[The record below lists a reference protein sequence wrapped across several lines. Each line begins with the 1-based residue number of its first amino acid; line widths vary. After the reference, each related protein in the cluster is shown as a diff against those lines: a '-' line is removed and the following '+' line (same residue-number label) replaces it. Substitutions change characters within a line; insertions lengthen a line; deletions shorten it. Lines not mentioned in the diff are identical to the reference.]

1 MYKDR
6 IVPNFFELT
15 DERILSSVYVAAQGS
30 NKPKDK
36 LWMQS
41 IKLRFL
47 FRDKFAASKSRSN
60 LPGWSVTFKHPVR
73 RDSRNEWGL
82 KVRKGLGTSDYA
94 EADRLVAQLNVL
106 LQDEAW
112 WSGDRRQDAELKF
125 DQLVVSA
132 FYDGIEAFVYD
143 SEASRSSVIA
153 LPSRDDGYS
162 TVLFL
167 GTTGAGKTTLLRH
180 IIGSDPERDR
190 FPSTSTAKTT
200 TADIEIIVA
209 PGTFSAAVTF
219 MPEHEVRAHI
229 DECIEEA
236 CLEAIQGKSDAKI
249 AAALLE
255 HREQRFRLSYVLGGW
270 NASVGAE
277 EDDFSFDDE
286 VKPDVVISEDEEVTP
301 EEVEKYKVRLIGLV
315 TAVKELAKETGAFCE
330 TQIGK
335 LNDEKSADGK
345 AAWLELFG
353 VEAFRDP
360 RFSSIALDIMDE
372 VTDRFG
378 RIKVGQT
385 ERTKTDWPTIWTF
398 SETDRDTFLSAV
410 RWFSSNHHKQFG
422 RLLTPLVDGIRVQ
435 GPLYPDLEERSKDLK
450 LVLLD
455 GQGLGHT
462 ASSVSSVSTRVTNRF
477 ARVDMILLVDNAQ
490 QPMQA
495 APLALLRAVG
505 SSGFADKLAIAFT
518 HFDQVKGAN
527 LATFDQ
533 KRDHVLGSVANAVAS
548 LRDIVGAGVAGA
560 VERQVDSH
568 SVFLGGLDKPTEKL
582 PGGFKRQLLEL
593 LEMMDSSGTPVEE
606 TDCSPVYEMKGI
618 EIAMHDAIDAF
629 REPWRARL
637 GLSYHDGISKEH
649 WTRIKALSR
658 RFASRW
664 ADEYDNLTPV
674 ADLLAR
680 LQEEASKWLDRPA
693 EWTRVPRDDEEREM
707 ALDRIRRTVFAHLYD
722 LTKTRLTDDQ
732 VANWREAF
740 DHSGAGSATRRAHTI
755 ESIHDMAAPRISA
768 AMTSDAR
775 LFLSRLH
782 EILHEAIKDA
792 GGRIAPR

>member
-1 MYKDR
+1 MTDR
-6 IVPNFFELT
+6 
-15 DERILSSVYVAAQGS
+15 
-30 NKPKDK
+30 
-36 LWMQS
+36 
-41 IKLRFL
+41 
-47 FRDKFAASKSRSN
+47 KFTASKTRSN
-60 LPGWSVTFKHPVR
+60 RPGWSVTFRHPVR

-82 KVRKGLGTSDYA
+82 KVRKGLGTSDDL
-94 EADRLVAQLNVL
+94 EADRLVGQLNTL
-106 LQDEAW
+106 LQNESW
-112 WSGDRRQDAELKF
+112 WSGDRRKDAALEF
-125 DQLVVSA
+125 DDVVVSA
-132 FYDGIEAFVYD
+132 FFDGIEAEAHD
-143 SEASRSSVIA
+143 AEASRSAVIA
-153 LPSRDDGYS
+153 LPTREDGYS

-180 IIGSDPERDR
+180 IIGSDPETDR

-200 TADIEIIVA
+200 TADIEIVVA
-209 PGTFSAAVTF
+209 PGDFSAAVTF

-255 HREQRFRLSYVLGGW
+255 HREQRFRLSYILGGW
-270 NASVGAE
+270 NTAHDSDD
-277 EDDFSFDDE
+277 DDFSFEDE
-286 VKPDVVISEDEEVTP
+286 AKPDTAIGEDEEVTA
-301 EEVEKYKVRLIGLV
+301 EEIENQRVRLIGFV
-315 TAVKELAKETGAFCE
+315 NAIKDLAKETGTFCE
-330 TQIGK
+330 AQIGR
-335 LNDEKSADGK
+335 LSDEKSADGK

-353 VEAFRDP
+353 IEAFKNP
-360 RFSSIALDIMDE
+360 RFSTLALDLMDE
-372 VTDRFG
+372 VAERFDR
-378 RIKVGQT
+378 IEVGNT
-385 ERTKTDWPTIWTF
+385 ERSATDWPTIWTYD
-398 SETDRDTFLSAV
+398 SEDRDDFLAAV

-435 GPLYPDLEERSKDLK
+435 GPLYPDLEEQDEELK

-462 ASSVSSVSTRVTNRF
+462 ASSVSSVSTRVTNKF
-477 ARVDMILLVDNAQ
+477 SRVDMILLVDNAQ

-505 SSGFADKLAIAFT
+505 SSGFADKLAIAIT

-527 LATFDQ
+527 LGSFDQ
-533 KRDHVLGSVANAVAS
+533 KRDHVLGSVSNAIAS

-560 VERQVDSH
+560 VERQVDGH
-568 SVFLGGLDKPTEKL
+568 SVFLGGLDKPTAKL
-582 PGGFKRQLLEL
+582 PGGFKRQLEKLV
-593 LEMMDSSGTPVEE
+593 EMMRSSGAPSEE
-606 TDCSPVYEMKGI
+606 TDCSPVYELKGL

-629 REPWRARL
+629 RDPWRARL
-637 GLSYHDGISKEH
+637 GISYHDGISKEH

-658 RFASRW
+658 RLASRW

-693 EWTRVPRDDEEREM
+693 DWTRPPHTDEEREL
-707 ALDRIRRTVFAHLYD
+707 ALDRIRRTVFARLYD

-732 VANWREAF
+732 VASWREAF
-740 DHSGAGSATRRAHTI
+740 DHSGPGSAMRRAHTI
-755 ESIHDMAAPRISA
+755 ETIHDVAAPRISA
-768 AMTSDAR
+768 AMTADAR

-782 EILHEAIKDA
+782 EILREAIKDA
-792 GGRIAPR
+792 GGQIAQA

>member
-1 MYKDR
+1 MTDR
-6 IVPNFFELT
+6 
-15 DERILSSVYVAAQGS
+15 
-30 NKPKDK
+30 
-36 LWMQS
+36 
-41 IKLRFL
+41 
-47 FRDKFAASKSRSN
+47 KFTASKTRSN
-60 LPGWSVTFKHPVR
+60 RPGWSVTFRHPVR

-82 KVRKGLGTSDYA
+82 KVRKGLGTSDDL
-94 EADRLVAQLNVL
+94 EADRLVGQLNTL
-106 LQDEAW
+106 LQNESW
-112 WSGDRRQDAELKF
+112 WSGDRRKDAALEF
-125 DQLVVSA
+125 DDVVVSA
-132 FYDGIEAFVYD
+132 FFDGIEAEAHD
-143 SEASRSSVIA
+143 AEASRSAVIA
-153 LPSRDDGYS
+153 LPTREDGYS

-180 IIGSDPERDR
+180 IIGSDPETDR

-200 TADIEIIVA
+200 TADIEIVVA
-209 PGTFSAAVTF
+209 PGDFSAAVTF

-255 HREQRFRLSYVLGGW
+255 HREQRFRLSYILGGW
-270 NASVGAE
+270 NTAHDSDD
-277 EDDFSFDDE
+277 DDFSFEDE
-286 VKPDVVISEDEEVTP
+286 AKPDTAIGEDEEVTA
-301 EEVEKYKVRLIGLV
+301 EEIENQRVRLIGFV
-315 TAVKELAKETGAFCE
+315 NAIKDLAKETGTFCE
-330 TQIGK
+330 AQIGR
-335 LNDEKSADGK
+335 LSDEKSADGK

-353 VEAFRDP
+353 IEAFKNP
-360 RFSSIALDIMDE
+360 RFSTLALDLMDE
-372 VTDRFG
+372 VAERFDR
-378 RIKVGQT
+378 IEVGNT
-385 ERTKTDWPTIWTF
+385 ERSATDWPTIWTYD
-398 SETDRDTFLSAV
+398 SEDRDDFLAAV

-435 GPLYPDLEERSKDLK
+435 GPLYPDLEEQDEELK

-462 ASSVSSVSTRVTNRF
+462 ASSVSSVSTRVTNKF
-477 ARVDMILLVDNAQ
+477 SRVDMILLVDNAQ

-527 LATFDQ
+527 LGSFDQ
-533 KRDHVLGSVANAVAS
+533 KRDHVLGSVSNAIAS

-560 VERQVDSH
+560 VERQVDGH
-568 SVFLGGLDKPTEKL
+568 SVFLGGLDKPTAKL
-582 PGGFKRQLLEL
+582 PGGFKRQLEKLV
-593 LEMMDSSGTPVEE
+593 EMMRSSGAPSEE
-606 TDCSPVYEMKGI
+606 TDCSPVYELKGL

-629 REPWRARL
+629 RDPWRARL
-637 GLSYHDGISKEH
+637 GISYHDGISKEH

-658 RFASRW
+658 RLASRW

-693 EWTRVPRDDEEREM
+693 DWTRPPHTDEEREL
-707 ALDRIRRTVFAHLYD
+707 ALDRIRRTVFARLYD

-732 VANWREAF
+732 VASWREAF
-740 DHSGAGSATRRAHTI
+740 DHSGPGSAMRRAHTI
-755 ESIHDMAAPRISA
+755 ETIHDVAAPRISA
-768 AMTSDAR
+768 AMTADAR

-782 EILHEAIKDA
+782 EILREAIKDA
-792 GGRIAPR
+792 GGQIAQA

>member
-1 MYKDR
+1 MADR
-6 IVPNFFELT
+6 
-15 DERILSSVYVAAQGS
+15 
-30 NKPKDK
+30 
-36 LWMQS
+36 
-41 IKLRFL
+41 
-47 FRDKFAASKSRSN
+47 KFTASKSRSN
-60 LPGWSVTFKHPVR
+60 RPGWSVTFRHPVR

-82 KVRKGLGTSDYA
+82 KVRKGLGTSDDA
-94 EADRLVAQLNVL
+94 EADRLVGQLNQL
-106 LQDEAW
+106 LQNESW
-112 WSGDRRQDAELKF
+112 WSGDRRKDAALEF
-125 DQLVVSA
+125 DDVVVSA
-132 FYDGIEAFVYD
+132 FFDGIEAEAHD
-143 SEASRSSVIA
+143 AEASRSAVIA
-153 LPSRDDGYS
+153 LPTRDDGYS

-180 IIGSDPERDR
+180 IIGSDPETDR

-200 TADIEIIVA
+200 TADIEIVVA
-209 PGTFSAAVTF
+209 PGDFSAAVTF

-255 HREQRFRLSYVLGGW
+255 HREQRFRLSYILGGW
-270 NASVGAE
+270 NTAQDSDD
-277 EDDFSFDDE
+277 DDFSFEDE
-286 VKPDVVISEDEEVTP
+286 AKPDTAISEDEEVTA
-301 EEVEKYKVRLIGLV
+301 EEIENQRVRLIGFV
-315 TAVKELAKETGAFCE
+315 NAIKDLAKETGTFCE
-330 TQIGK
+330 AQIGR
-335 LNDEKSADGK
+335 LSDEKSADGK

-353 VEAFRDP
+353 VEAFKNP
-360 RFSSIALDIMDE
+360 RFSTLALDLMDE
-372 VTDRFG
+372 VAERFDR
-378 RIKVGQT
+378 IEVGNT
-385 ERTKTDWPTIWTF
+385 ERSATDWPTIWTYD
-398 SETDRDTFLSAV
+398 SDDRDDFLAAV

-435 GPLYPDLEERSKDLK
+435 GPLYPDLDEQDEELK

-462 ASSVSSVSTRVTNRF
+462 ASSVSSVSTRVTNKF
-477 ARVDMILLVDNAQ
+477 SRVDMILLVDNAQ

-527 LATFDQ
+527 LGSFDQ
-533 KRDHVLGSVANAVAS
+533 KRDHVLGSVGNAIAS

-560 VERQVDSH
+560 VERQVDGH
-568 SVFLGGLDKPTEKL
+568 SVFLGGLDKPTAKL
-582 PGGFKRQLLEL
+582 PGGFKRQLEKLV
-593 LEMMDSSGTPVEE
+593 EMMRSSGTPSEE
-606 TDCSPVYEMKGI
+606 TDCSPIYELKGL

-629 REPWRARL
+629 RDPWRARL
-637 GLSYHDGISKEH
+637 GISYHDGISKEH

-658 RFASRW
+658 RLASRW

-693 EWTRVPRDDEEREM
+693 EWTRPPHTDEEREL
-707 ALDRIRRTVFAHLYD
+707 ALDRIRRTVFARLYD

-732 VANWREAF
+732 VASWREAF
-740 DHSGAGSATRRAHTI
+740 DHSGPGSAMRRAHTI
-755 ESIHDMAAPRISA
+755 ETIHDVAAPRISA

-782 EILHEAIKDA
+782 EILREAIKDA
-792 GGRIAPR
+792 GGQISQA

>member
-1 MYKDR
+1 MADR
-6 IVPNFFELT
+6 
-15 DERILSSVYVAAQGS
+15 
-30 NKPKDK
+30 
-36 LWMQS
+36 
-41 IKLRFL
+41 
-47 FRDKFAASKSRSN
+47 KFTASKSRSN
-60 LPGWSVTFKHPVR
+60 RPGWSVTFRHPVR

-82 KVRKGLGTSDYA
+82 KVRKGLGTSDDA
-94 EADRLVAQLNVL
+94 EADRLVGQLNQL
-106 LQDEAW
+106 LQNESW
-112 WSGDRRQDAELKF
+112 WSGDRRKDAALEF
-125 DQLVVSA
+125 DDVVVSA
-132 FYDGIEAFVYD
+132 FFDGIEAEAHD
-143 SEASRSSVIA
+143 AEASRSAVIA
-153 LPSRDDGYS
+153 LPTRDDGYS

-180 IIGSDPERDR
+180 IIGSDPETDR

-200 TADIEIIVA
+200 TADIEIVVA
-209 PGTFSAAVTF
+209 PGDFSAAVTF

-255 HREQRFRLSYVLGGW
+255 HREQRFRLSYILGGW
-270 NASVGAE
+270 NTAQDGDD
-277 EDDFSFDDE
+277 DDFSFEDE
-286 VKPDVVISEDEEVTP
+286 AKPDTAISEDEEVTA
-301 EEVEKYKVRLIGLV
+301 EEIENQRVRLIGFV
-315 TAVKELAKETGAFCE
+315 NAIKDLAKETGTFCE
-330 TQIGK
+330 AQIGR
-335 LNDEKSADGK
+335 LSDEKSADGK

-353 VEAFRDP
+353 VEAFKNP
-360 RFSSIALDIMDE
+360 RFSTLALDLMDE
-372 VTDRFG
+372 VAERFDR
-378 RIKVGQT
+378 IEVGNT
-385 ERTKTDWPTIWTF
+385 ERSATDWPTIWTYD
-398 SETDRDTFLSAV
+398 SDDRDDFLAAV

-435 GPLYPDLEERSKDLK
+435 GPLYPDLDEQDEELK

-462 ASSVSSVSTRVTNRF
+462 ASSVSSVSTRVTNKF
-477 ARVDMILLVDNAQ
+477 SRVDMILLVDNAQ

-527 LATFDQ
+527 LGSFDQ
-533 KRDHVLGSVANAVAS
+533 KRDHVLGSVGNAIAS

-560 VERQVDSH
+560 VERQVDGH
-568 SVFLGGLDKPTEKL
+568 SVFLGGLDKPTAKL
-582 PGGFKRQLLEL
+582 PGGFKRQLEKLV
-593 LEMMDSSGTPVEE
+593 EMMRSSGTPSEE
-606 TDCSPVYEMKGI
+606 TDCSPIYELKGL

-629 REPWRARL
+629 RDPWRARL
-637 GLSYHDGISKEH
+637 GISYHDGISKEH

-658 RFASRW
+658 RLASRW

-693 EWTRVPRDDEEREM
+693 EWTRPPHTDEEREL
-707 ALDRIRRTVFAHLYD
+707 ALDRIRRTVFARLYD

-732 VANWREAF
+732 VASWREAF
-740 DHSGAGSATRRAHTI
+740 DHSGPGSAMRRAHTI
-755 ESIHDMAAPRISA
+755 ETIHDVAAPRISA

-782 EILHEAIKDA
+782 EILREAIKDA
-792 GGRIAPR
+792 GGQISQA

>member
-1 MYKDR
+1 MADR
-6 IVPNFFELT
+6 
-15 DERILSSVYVAAQGS
+15 
-30 NKPKDK
+30 
-36 LWMQS
+36 
-41 IKLRFL
+41 
-47 FRDKFAASKSRSN
+47 KFTASKSRSN
-60 LPGWSVTFKHPVR
+60 RPGWSVTFRHPVR

-82 KVRKGLGTSDYA
+82 KVRKGLGTSDDA
-94 EADRLVAQLNVL
+94 EADRLVGQLNQL
-106 LQDEAW
+106 LQNESW
-112 WSGDRRQDAELKF
+112 WSGDRRKDAALEF
-125 DQLVVSA
+125 DDVVVSA
-132 FYDGIEAFVYD
+132 FFDGIEAEAHD
-143 SEASRSSVIA
+143 AEASRSAVIA
-153 LPSRDDGYS
+153 LPTRDDGYS

-180 IIGSDPERDR
+180 IIGSDPETDR

-200 TADIEIIVA
+200 TADIEIVVA
-209 PGTFSAAVTF
+209 PGDFSAAVTF

-255 HREQRFRLSYVLGGW
+255 HREQRFRLSYILGGW
-270 NASVGAE
+270 NTAQDSD
-277 EDDFSFDDE
+277 DDFSFEDE
-286 VKPDVVISEDEEVTP
+286 AKPDTAISEDEEVTA
-301 EEVEKYKVRLIGLV
+301 EEIENQRVRLIGFV
-315 TAVKELAKETGAFCE
+315 NAIKDLAKETGTFCE
-330 TQIGK
+330 AQIGR
-335 LNDEKSADGK
+335 LSDEKSADGK

-353 VEAFRDP
+353 VEAFKNP
-360 RFSSIALDIMDE
+360 RFSTLALDLMDE
-372 VTDRFG
+372 VAERFDR
-378 RIKVGQT
+378 IEVGNT
-385 ERTKTDWPTIWTF
+385 ERSATDWPTIWTYD
-398 SETDRDTFLSAV
+398 SDDRDDFLAAV

-435 GPLYPDLEERSKDLK
+435 GPLYPDLDEQDEELK

-462 ASSVSSVSTRVTNRF
+462 ASSVSSVSTRVTNKF
-477 ARVDMILLVDNAQ
+477 SRVDMILLVDNAQ

-527 LATFDQ
+527 LGSFDQ
-533 KRDHVLGSVANAVAS
+533 KRDHVLGSVGNAIAS

-560 VERQVDSH
+560 VERQVDGH
-568 SVFLGGLDKPTEKL
+568 SVFLGGLDKPTAKL
-582 PGGFKRQLLEL
+582 PGGFKRQLEKLV
-593 LEMMDSSGTPVEE
+593 EMMRSSGTPSEE
-606 TDCSPVYEMKGI
+606 TDCSPIYELKGL

-629 REPWRARL
+629 RDPWRARL
-637 GLSYHDGISKEH
+637 GISYHDGISKEH

-658 RFASRW
+658 RLASRW

-693 EWTRVPRDDEEREM
+693 EWTRPPHTDEEREL
-707 ALDRIRRTVFAHLYD
+707 ALDRIRRTVFARLYD

-732 VANWREAF
+732 VASWREAF
-740 DHSGAGSATRRAHTI
+740 DHSGPGSAMRRAHTI
-755 ESIHDMAAPRISA
+755 ETIHDVAAPRISA

-782 EILHEAIKDA
+782 EILREAIKDA
-792 GGRIAPR
+792 GGQISQA

>member
-1 MYKDR
+1 MTTR
-6 IVPNFFELT
+6 
-15 DERILSSVYVAAQGS
+15 
-30 NKPKDK
+30 
-36 LWMQS
+36 
-41 IKLRFL
+41 
-47 FRDKFAASKSRSN
+47 KFTASKSRSN
-60 LPGWSVTFKHPVR
+60 RPGWSVTFRHPVR

-82 KVRKGLGTSDYA
+82 KVRKGLATADDA
-94 EADRLVAQLNVL
+94 EADQLVGQLNEL
-106 LQDEAW
+106 LQNESW
-112 WSGDRRQDAELKF
+112 WSGDRRKDASLEF
-125 DQLVVSA
+125 DDIVVSA
-132 FYDGIEAFVYD
+132 FFDGIEAEVHD
-143 SEASRSSVIA
+143 AESSRSAVIA

-167 GTTGAGKTTLLRH
+167 GTTGAGKTSLLRH
-180 IIGSDPERDR
+180 IIGSDPDRDR

-200 TADIEIIVA
+200 TADIEIVIA
-209 PGTFSAAVTF
+209 PGDFCAAVTF

-255 HREQRFRLSYVLGGW
+255 HREQRFRLSYILGGW
-270 NASVGAE
+270 NNAHERDDG
-277 EDDFSFDDE
+277 DFSFDDE
-286 VKPDVVISEDEEVTP
+286 VKSDTSISEDEEVSA
-301 EEVEKYKVRLIGLV
+301 EEIETQRIHLLGFVNAI
-315 TAVKELAKETGAFCE
+315 KELARETGAFCE
-330 TQIGK
+330 AQIGR
-335 LNDEKSADGK
+335 LSDEKSADGK

-353 VEAFRDP
+353 LETYNNP
-360 RFSSIALDIMDE
+360 GFSTLALDLMEE
-372 VTDRFG
+372 VATRFD
-378 RIKVGQT
+378 RIKVGT
-385 ERTKTDWPTIWTF
+385 TTRSATAWPTIWTYH
-398 SETDRDTFLSAV
+398 SNNRDEFLAAV

-435 GPLYPDLEERSKDLK
+435 GPLYPDLVNQKEELR

-462 ASSVSSVSTRVTNRF
+462 ASSASSVSTRVTNKF
-477 ARVDMILLVDNAQ
+477 SRVDMILLVDNAQ

-495 APLALLRAVG
+495 APLALLRAIG

-527 LATFDQ
+527 LGSFDQ
-533 KRDHVLGSVANAVAS
+533 KRDHVLGSVSNAIAN

-568 SVFLGGLDKPTEKL
+568 SVFLGGLDKPTAKL
-582 PGGFKRQLLEL
+582 PRGFKNQLEILI
-593 LEMMDSSGTPVEE
+593 EMMRSSGGPSEE
-606 TDCSPVYEMKGI
+606 TDCSPIYELKGL

-629 REPWRARL
+629 RDPWRARL
-637 GLSYHDGISKEH
+637 GISYHDGISKEH

-658 RFASRW
+658 RFASRM

-693 EWTRVPRDDEEREM
+693 EWTRPPHTEEEREL
-707 ALDRIRRTVFAHLYD
+707 ALDRIRRTVFARLYD

-732 VANWREAF
+732 VSSWREAF
-740 DHSGAGSATRRAHTI
+740 DHSGVGSAMRRAHTI
-755 ESIHDMAAPRISA
+755 ETIHDVAAPRISA
-768 AMTSDAR
+768 AMTADA
-775 LFLSRLH
+775 LVFLSRLH
-782 EILHEAIKDA
+782 EILREAIKEA
-792 GGRIAPR
+792 GGQIAQG

>member
-1 MYKDR
+1 MIDR
-6 IVPNFFELT
+6 
-15 DERILSSVYVAAQGS
+15 
-30 NKPKDK
+30 
-36 LWMQS
+36 
-41 IKLRFL
+41 
-47 FRDKFAASKSRSN
+47 KFTATKTRSN
-60 LPGWSVTFKHPVR
+60 RPGWSVTFRHPVR

-82 KVRKGLGTSDYA
+82 KVRKGLGTSDDI
-94 EADRLVAQLNVL
+94 EADRLVGQLNEL
-106 LQDEAW
+106 LQNESW
-112 WSGDRRQDAELKF
+112 WSGDRRKDAALEF
-125 DQLVVSA
+125 DDIVVSA
-132 FYDGIEAFVYD
+132 FFDGIEAEAHD
-143 SEASRSSVIA
+143 AEASRSAVIA
-153 LPSRDDGYS
+153 LPTRDDGYS

-180 IIGSDPERDR
+180 VIGSDPETDR

-200 TADIEIIVA
+200 TADIEIVVA
-209 PGTFSAAVTF
+209 PGDFYAAVTF

-255 HREQRFRLSYVLGGW
+255 HREQRFRLSYILGGW
-270 NASVGAE
+270 NTAQESE
-277 EDDFSFDDE
+277 DDDFSFEDE
-286 VKPDVVISEDEEVTP
+286 PKPDTAISEDEEVTA
-301 EEVEKYKVRLIGLV
+301 EEIESQHIRLLGFVNAI
-315 TAVKELAKETGAFCE
+315 KDLAKETGTFCE
-330 TQIGK
+330 AQIGR
-335 LNDEKSADGK
+335 LSDEKSADGK

-353 VEAFRDP
+353 VEAFKNP
-360 RFSSIALDIMDE
+360 RFSTLALDVMDE
-372 VTDRFG
+372 VVERFDRIETG
-378 RIKVGQT
+378 NT
-385 ERTKTDWPTIWTF
+385 ERSATDWPIIWTYN
-398 SETDRDTFLSAV
+398 SDDRDDFLAAV

-435 GPLYPDLEERSKDLK
+435 GPLYPSLDEQDEEFK

-462 ASSVSSVSTRVTNRF
+462 ASSVSSVSTRVTNKF
-477 ARVDMILLVDNAQ
+477 SRVDMILLVDNAQ

-527 LATFDQ
+527 LGSFDQ
-533 KRDHVLGSVANAVAS
+533 KRDHVLGSVSNAIAS

-560 VERQVDSH
+560 VERQVDGH
-568 SVFLGGLDKPTEKL
+568 SVFLGGLDKPTAKL
-582 PGGFKRQLLEL
+582 PGGFKRQLEKL
-593 LEMMDSSGTPVEE
+593 LEMMRLSGAPSEE
-606 TDCSPVYEMKGI
+606 TDCSPIYELKGL

-629 REPWRARL
+629 RDPWRARL
-637 GLSYHDGISKEH
+637 GISYHDGISKEH

-658 RFASRW
+658 RLASRW

-693 EWTRVPRDDEEREM
+693 DWTRLPHRDDEREL
-707 ALDRIRRTVFAHLYD
+707 ALDRIRRTVFARLYD

-732 VANWREAF
+732 VAGWREAF
-740 DHSGAGSATRRAHTI
+740 DHSGPGSAMRRAHTI
-755 ESIHDMAAPRISA
+755 ETIHDVAAPRISA

-782 EILHEAIKDA
+782 EILREAIKEA
-792 GGRIAPR
+792 GGQIASN

>member
-1 MYKDR
+1 MSDR
-6 IVPNFFELT
+6 
-15 DERILSSVYVAAQGS
+15 
-30 NKPKDK
+30 
-36 LWMQS
+36 
-41 IKLRFL
+41 
-47 FRDKFAASKSRSN
+47 KFTASKTRSN
-60 LPGWSVTFKHPVR
+60 RPGWSVTFRHPVR

-82 KVRKGLGTSDYA
+82 KIRKGLGTSDDM
-94 EADRLVAQLNVL
+94 EADRLVGQLNQL
-106 LQDEAW
+106 LQNESW
-112 WSGDRRQDAELKF
+112 WSGDRRKDAELEF
-125 DQLVVSA
+125 DEVVVSA
-132 FYDGIEAFVYD
+132 FFDGIEAEVHD
-143 SEASRSSVIA
+143 AEASRSAAIA
-153 LPSRDDGYS
+153 LPSHDDGYS

-180 IIGSDPERDR
+180 VIGSDPETDR

-200 TADIEIIVA
+200 TADIEIVVA
-209 PGTFSAAVTF
+209 PGDFSGAVTF

-255 HREQRFRLSYVLGGW
+255 HREQRFRLSYILGGW
-270 NASVGAE
+270 NTAPES
-277 EDDFSFDDE
+277 EDNDFSFDDDP
-286 VKPDVVISEDEEVTP
+286 KPDTSIGEDEEVTA
-301 EEVEKYKVRLIGLV
+301 EEIETQRIRLFSFV
-315 TAVKELAKETGAFCE
+315 DAVKELAKETGAFCE
-330 TQIGK
+330 AGIGR
-335 LNDEKSADGK
+335 LIDEKSADGK

-353 VEAFRDP
+353 VEAFKNP
-360 RFSSIALDIMDE
+360 RFSTLALDLMDE
-372 VTDRFG
+372 VAERFDR
-378 RIKVGQT
+378 IEVGN
-385 ERTKTDWPTIWTF
+385 TKRSATNWPTIWTYDCD
-398 SETDRDTFLSAV
+398 DRDDFLAAV
-410 RWFSSNHHKQFG
+410 RWFSSNHHRQFG
-422 RLLTPLVDGIRVQ
+422 RLLTPIVDGIRVQ
-435 GPLYPDLEERSKDLK
+435 GPLYPDLDEQGEELK

-462 ASSVSSVSTRVTNRF
+462 ASSVSSVSTRVTNKF
-477 ARVDMILLVDNAQ
+477 SRVDMILLVDNAQ

-527 LATFDQ
+527 LGSFDQ
-533 KRDHVLGSVANAVAS
+533 KRDHVLGSVSNAIAS

-560 VERQVDSH
+560 VERQVDRH
-568 SVFLGGLDKPTEKL
+568 SVFLGGLDKPTAKL
-582 PGGFKRQLLEL
+582 PGGFRRQLENLV
-593 LEMMDSSGTPVEE
+593 EMMRLSGAPSEE
-606 TDCSPVYEMKGI
+606 TDCSPIYELKGL

-629 REPWRARL
+629 RDPWRARL
-637 GLSYHDGISKEH
+637 GISYHDGISKEH

-658 RFASRW
+658 RLASRW

-693 EWTRVPRDDEEREM
+693 DWTRSPHTDEEREL
-707 ALDRIRRTVFAHLYD
+707 ALDRIRRTVFARLYD

-740 DHSGAGSATRRAHTI
+740 DHSGQGSAMRRAHTI
-755 ESIHDMAAPRISA
+755 ETIHEVAAPRISA
-768 AMTSDAR
+768 AMTADAR

-782 EILHEAIKDA
+782 EILREAIKDA
-792 GGRIAPR
+792 GGQIAPA